1 VDSPVVAIGNS
12 EFIAA
17 SELSPSRQQLLAE
30 EMPSDLAAGAT
41 TATNANAARQ
51 LQFIK
56 IT

>member
-1 VDSPVVAIGNS
+1 VDSPVVAVGNS